1 MSTIPF
7 YLLLSRHS
15 VYYFRIVVSDVIRPL
30 FPQTEIRRSLQTL
43 CKREALIRGRDI
55 LAQGQGLF
63 TQRRQHDHDH
73 QRDDLQQLREEPDD
87 LLSFAVSG
95 ITAGKAGILPLAVV
109 SPGLFLLR
117 CQRGCSVL
125 EYSGRSER

>member
-1 MSTIPF
+1 MSTIPS
-7 YLLLSRHS
+7 YLLLSRYS
-15 VYYFRIVVSDVIRPL
+15 VCYFRFVVPDVIRPL
-30 FPQTEIRRSLQTL
+30 FPQTEIRRSLQTH
-43 CKREALIRGRDI
+43 CKREALICGRDI

-63 TQRRQHDHDH
+63 TQRRQHDH